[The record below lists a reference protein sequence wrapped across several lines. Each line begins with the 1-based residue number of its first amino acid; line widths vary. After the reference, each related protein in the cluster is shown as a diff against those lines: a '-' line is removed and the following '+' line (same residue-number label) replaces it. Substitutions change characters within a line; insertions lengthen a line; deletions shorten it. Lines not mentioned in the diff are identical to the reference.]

1 MASKNR
7 LNPFLR
13 SNNDTGFGNSSAG
26 NTGRFVNRNGSFNV
40 RREGVPVWNKY
51 SIYNQLLSIST
62 SKFVFIVLVFFLAI
76 NFLFTLLYLAIG
88 IKQFTGF
95 AETDLLKN
103 YVELFFFSTQT
114 FTTVGYGRINP
125 VGLAAN
131 FVAAI
136 EALSGLMSFALMT
149 GLLYGRF
156 ARPKANLIFSD
167 IAVVAPFRNM
177 TGLMF
182 RFVSTKESH
191 SLTDV
196 TVKVNV
202 GMQVIENETPVYKF
216 YDLELERNRVDS
228 LPMNFTVVHPLDE
241 KSPLYNYN
249 AADMEAADVE
259 LYILVRAFDDVYS
272 STVQQRTSYIY
283 KEILHSVKFAPM
295 FHESEDGNTTIID
308 LDKINETKEVA
319 MPEIVPSNV

>member
-1 MASKNR
+1 MALGSR
-7 LNPFLR
+7 LNPFLK

-51 SIYNQLLSIST
+51 SIYNQLLSIS
-62 SKFVFIVLVFFLAI
+62 SGRFVLIVLAVFLLI
-76 NFLFTLLYLAIG
+76 NFLFTLIYLAIG
-88 IKQFTGF
+88 LHQFTGF
-95 AETDLLKN
+95 TGNETMKK
-103 YVELFFFSTQT
+103 YTELFFFSTQT

-125 VGLAAN
+125 IGFAAN

-156 ARPKANLIFSD
+156 ARPKANLVFSE
-167 IAVVAPFRNM
+167 IAVVAPYRGI

-182 RFVSTKESH
+182 RFVSSKEAH

-202 GMQVIENETPVYKF
+202 GMQVMEDGKPVYKF

-228 LPMNFTVVHPLDE
+228 LPMNFTVVHPIDE
-241 KSPLYNYN
+241 KSPLYNYSS
-249 AADMEAADVE
+249 ADMTTADVE
-259 LYILVRAFDDVYS
+259 LYVLVRAFDDVYS
-272 STVQQRTSYIY
+272 STVQQRTSYIF
-283 KEILHSVKFAPM
+283 KEILHGVKFAPM
-295 FHESEDGNTTIID
+295 YHESEDGNTTIID
-308 LDKINETKEVA
+308 LDKINATMEV
-319 MPEIVPSNV
+319 PVKQEITA

>member
-1 MASKNR
+1 MALSSK
-7 LNPFLR
+7 LNPFIK
-13 SNNDTGFGNSSAG
+13 SNNDTGFGNTSSG

-40 RREGVPVWNKY
+40 RREGVPYWNKY
-51 SIYNQLLSIST
+51 SIYNQLLSIS
-62 SKFVFIVLVFFLAI
+62 SAKFVLIVFIFFLLI
-76 NFLFTLLYLAIG
+76 NFFFTLVYLAIG
-88 IKQFTGF
+88 KHQFTGF
-95 AETDLLKN
+95 TETDAMKN
-103 YVELFFFSTQT
+103 YIELFFFSTQT

-125 VGLAAN
+125 IGLAAN

-156 ARPKANLIFSD
+156 ARPKANLLFSD
-167 IAVVAPFRNM
+167 IAVVAPYRGI

-182 RFVSTKESH
+182 RFVSSKESH
-191 SLTDV
+191 SLTDLSV
-196 TVKVNV
+196 RVNV
-202 GMQVIENETPVYKF
+202 GMQVIENEVPVYKF

-249 AADMEAADVE
+249 AADMETADVE
-259 LYILVRAFDDVYS
+259 LYVLVRAFDDVYS

-283 KEILHSVKFAPM
+283 KEILHEVKFAPM
-295 FHESEDGNTTIID
+295 YHESSDGNTTIID
-308 LDKINETKEVA
+308 LDKINSTIEIPVKQETTA
-319 MPEIVPSNV
+319 